1 MDAWMEAG
9 LRVETERDIAEFE
22 KVPVAEWQLPPS
34 VYEAIRKRA
43 ARQPDAPAVRY
54 IPDGNALDRTH
65 VWSYAELLAKVTQVA
80 NFLHELGIGRG
91 DRVGLL
97 LPNTPDAHACLWAAE
112 TVGIACPI
120 NYMLEP
126 AQISSILEEAG
137 CKVVIA
143 LGPHEDFDIWPK
155 TQAALGAVPAGQVRW
170 VVQAPS
176 SGMVDTVDT
185 VDRVDAAHITEA
197 QSHDPIVRPLAECLA
212 FRGDALSFAPPADP
226 DTVAAFFHTGG
237 TTGAPKLARQT
248 HRNQVVNSWTQALS
262 MSIRPGHVRLCG
274 LPLFHVNG
282 AIANGLTLF
291 MAGACLVLTGIRGY
305 RDAGIMRNFWRLVE
319 QYRASSFAAV
329 PTFLVSLAQIDI
341 AECDISSLEFVRCG
355 TAPLSRQLARDFSAL
370 SGVPII
376 EGYGLT
382 ESTSISA
389 MNPRFGEKRVGAVG
403 LRMPY
408 QHWEIRSLDRPTG
421 TWRPCA
427 TGELGIVFIQGP
439 NIIPCYTDP
448 VESEK
453 VFSTDGWYNTGDIG
467 RLDADGYLWLTGREK
482 DIIIR
487 GGHNLDPRMIEEAL
501 YAHPAVQHAAA
512 IGRPDRYAGEVP
524 IAYVA
529 LKPNADVDS
538 ELLLRFAA
546 ERIPERAAVPKYV
559 KIVREMPL
567 TGVGKIFKPAL
578 RADAAFDGYVD
589 ALGGM
594 IGAYNM
600 QLRVEEEDG
609 SQCIRLVST
618 NLSTVHHASVSRFVN
633 DALKTFT
640 LPYSLRFVSDF
651 GDRPIPIA
659 KID

>member
-1 MDAWMEAG
+1 MDAWMEAR
-9 LRVETERDIAEFE
+9 LRVETESDIVEFE
-22 KVPVAEWQLPPS
+22 RVPIDQWQLPTS
-34 VYEAIRKRA
+34 VYEAIRKRGE
-43 ARQPDAPAVRY
+43 RQPEAPAIRY
-54 IPDGNALDRTH
+54 IPDGNALESTYT
-65 VWSYAELLAKVTQVA
+65 WSYAELLMKVTQVA
-80 NFLHELGIGRG
+80 NFLHELGINRG

-97 LPNTPDAHACLWAAE
+97 LPNTPDSHACLWGAE

-126 AQISSILEEAG
+126 EQISSILEEAG

-155 TQAALGAVPAGQVRW
+155 AQAALDALPAGQVRSL
-170 VVQAPS
+170 VQAHPS
-176 SGMVDTVDT
+176 GILDLSGE
-185 VDRVDAAHITEA
+185 AAP
-197 QSHDPIVRPLAECLA
+197 QPGVRYLAECLE
-212 FRGDALSFAPPADP
+212 FRGDALSFALPEDP
-226 DTVAAFFHTGG
+226 DTVAALFHTGG

-262 MSIRPGHVRLCG
+262 MSIQPGHVRLCG

-291 MAGACLVLTGIRGY
+291 MAGACLVLTGVRGY

-341 AECDISSLEFVRCG
+341 DGADISSLEFVRCG
-355 TAPLSRQLARDFSAL
+355 TAPLSRQLARDFSEL

-389 MNPRFGEKRVGAVG
+389 MNPRFGDKRVGAVG
-403 LRMPY
+403 LRVPY
-408 QHWEIRSLDRPTG
+408 QRWEIRSLDRATG
-421 TWRPCA
+421 TWRRCA
-427 TGELGIVFIQGP
+427 TEELGIVFIQGP
-439 NIIPCYTDP
+439 NIIPSYTNTT
-448 VESEK
+448 ESTK
-453 VFSTDGWYNTGDIG
+453 VFSADGWYNTGDIG

-538 ELLLRFAA
+538 ELLLRFAS
-546 ERIPERAAVPKYV
+546 ERIPERAAIPKYV
-559 KIVREMPL
+559 KIVREIPL

-578 RADAAFDGYVD
+578 RDDAAFDGYVD

-600 QLRVEEEDG
+600 QLRVEEEG
-609 SQCIRLVST
+609 GAQCIRLVSK
-618 NLSTVHHASVSRFVN
+618 NLSRIHHESVSRFVN

-640 LPYSLRFVSDF
+640 LPYSLTFVSDF
-651 GDRPIPIA
+651 GG
-659 KID
+659 